1 MINTIRN
8 CPGNSTVE
16 TQKKRPTNPIY
27 LEELPEN
34 TTYKSQGEKKPL
46 WMVLYHKIEQLKGI
60 NIAWYYYDLF

>member
-46 WMVLYHKIEQLKGI
+46 
-60 NIAWYYYDLF
+60 